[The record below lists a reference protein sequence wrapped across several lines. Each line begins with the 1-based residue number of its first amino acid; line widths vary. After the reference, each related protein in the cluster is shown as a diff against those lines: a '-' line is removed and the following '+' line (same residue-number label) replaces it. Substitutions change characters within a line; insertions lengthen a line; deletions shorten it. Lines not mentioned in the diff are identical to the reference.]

1 MSTIAK
7 LTVDLLAETSKFRSD
22 LEKANKDTKSWSQGV
37 KASAGAAATAMV
49 AMGTAAATALVG
61 VYTVTAQNIDEQAKF
76 ADRIGITTDALS
88 ALQYAGELTGVSSDR
103 MADSLQGMVERVS
116 EATAGTGEAAEALTN
131 LGLSAEALNKLSPD
145 QQFLEI
151 AKAMEQVDN
160 RSDQV
165 RMAIQIFEG
174 EGAALLNTL
183 DAGVDGINGMMTEA
197 EALGITLSR
206 IDAGKVEQANDAFY
220 RVTQAGSGFAKSL
233 TVELA
238 PIVQGVSTSLVN
250 AAVEAGGF
258 TRVTEVMVET
268 IVSGVGMIADR
279 IYWLTVPLS
288 AIKAGF
294 LELAAVAAESMSGSA
309 ETITEVLNATLGEWG
324 KGINWL
330 IQELA
335 KLAEMGSNLPGNIG
349 QMSQEISDTLAG
361 FGDGIQESLTF
372 DTSDVLEGI
381 ATIRTSANEA
391 HQNFIELSNQPLP
404 SEQIQLHVAEWR
416 KLSEE
421 QAKAAANAKLYNE
434 GAGGT
439 GEETGTGVSFTD
451 TEKDR
456 MAQELQRLQESFLTE
471 LQMIDLQEQQ
481 KLEKLE
487 VWRQADIAG
496 LENYETLKTQV
507 QKQAEAERNKLTA
520 ANTSAMLQNSSNL
533 FDGMAG
539 LAETFAGEQS
549 GVYKVMFAASKAFAI
564 ADSIMKIQQ
573 GIANAAAMPFPANLG
588 AMATVA
594 AQTASIVT
602 TIQGTQMQGMA
613 HDGIDSIP
621 KEGTWLLDKGERVVD
636 SRTNSDLKQ
645 YLSNQNQSGPAA
657 NWQVIINE
665 APPGTTAN
673 IDHDAQI
680 IEIAVGKAVATI
692 EENVSRG
699 GNSTANTF
707 EQSYGLN
714 RAWGI

>member
-1 MSTIAK
+1 MNTIAK

-22 LEKANKDTKSWSQGV
+22 LEKANKDTKSWSAGV

-76 ADRIGITTDALS
+76 ADRIGITTDALA
-88 ALQYAGELTGVSSDR
+88 ALQYAGELTGVTSDR

-116 EATAGTGEAAEALTN
+116 EATTGTGEAAEALQN
-131 LGLSAEALNKLSPD
+131 LGLSAEELNKLSPD

-151 AKAMEQVDN
+151 AKAMEQVES

-183 DAGVDGINGMMTEA
+183 DAGVDGIHGMMTEA

-206 IDAGKVEQANDAFY
+206 IDAAQVEQANDAFY

-258 TRVTEVMVET
+258 TQVTEVMVET

-279 IYWLTVPLS
+279 IYWITIPLS
-288 AIKAGF
+288 AVKAGF
-294 LELAAVAAESMSGSA
+294 LELAAVAAEAMSGSA

-335 KLAEMGSNLPGNIG
+335 KLAELGANLPGNIG

-372 DTSDVLEGI
+372 DTSDVLDGI
-381 ATIRTSANEA
+381 ATIRISANEA
-391 HQNFIELSNQPLP
+391 HQDFIDLANQPLP
-404 SEQIQLHVAEWR
+404 SEQIKLHVAEWR

-421 QAKAAANAKLYNE
+421 QAKAAANSKLYNA
-434 GAGGT
+434 GAGGN
-439 GEETGTGVSFTD
+439 GEETGTGTTFTD

-456 MAQELQRLQESFLTE
+456 METELAKLQESFLTE
-471 LQMIDLQEQQ
+471 MQLIDLQEQQ
-481 KLEKLE
+481 KLDKLKL
-487 VWRQADIAG
+487 WRDADIEG
-496 LENYETLKTQV
+496 MENYESLKTQV
-507 QKQAEAERNKLTA
+507 QKQAEAERNKLTT
-520 ANTSAMLQNSSNL
+520 ANNQAMLGNSANL
-533 FDGMAG
+533 FGSMAD
-539 LAETFAGEQS
+539 LAGAFAGEQS
-549 GVYKVMFAASKAFAI
+549 GIYKGIFAVSKAFSI
-564 ADSIMKIQQ
+564 AESIMAIQT
-573 GIANAAAMPFPANLG
+573 GIAKAASLPFPSNIP
-588 AMATVA
+588 AMAAVA

-602 TIQGTQMQGMA
+602 TIQGTQFNGMA
-613 HDGIDSIP
+613 HDGIDYIP

-636 SRTNSDLKQ
+636 SRTNEDLKN
-645 YLSNQNQSGPAA
+645 YLSGKNQAA
-657 NWQVIINE
+657 NNGSGGVVVNIIDQAGVNTEVDESEDEFGRKVI
-665 APPGTTAN
+665 
-673 IDHDAQI
+673 
-680 IEIAVGKAVATI
+680 
-692 EENVSRG
+692 NVLLMDQRDGGEVTSGYQTMWNLSRKG
-699 GNSTANTF
+699 QF
-707 EQSYGLN
+707 
-714 RAWGI
+714 